1 MTLQC
6 LLAALRMGDNAVEEG
21 GFTIRVVDVDGPFF
35 FGSTSQLVG
44 QVGQLLGTKAV
55 IINFQKVPFIDLS
68 AYFALCE
75 IILKLKGKGT
85 LPFLVA
91 NAEVKEKLTSLGITH
106 VLREPHIYTD
116 FTKAVEHAKEHVF
129 TNRP

>member
-1 MTLQC
+1 MLTG
-6 LLAALRMGDNAVEEG
+6 R
-21 GFTIRVVDVDGPFF
+21 FF

-91 NAEVKEKLTSLGITH
+91 KPEVKAKLMALGIGD
-106 VLREPHIYTD
+106 VLRETPYLL
-116 FTKAVEHAKEHVF
+116 
-129 TNRP
+129 